1 MQEKKC
7 THCQKEEKQLIK
19 ADPQMTYLLE
29 LANKYSK
36 DCEERDRNKGERN
49 AEI

>member
-7 THCQKEEKQLIK
+7 TRCQKEEKHLIK

-29 LANKYSK
+29 LADEYTK
-36 DCEERDRNKGERN
+36 DCEERDKEERN